1 MQNPLSRSGLLAICT
16 VFAVSPM
23 ASAHHSFDALTGTD
37 GQQVYDVV
45 EGSVRVF
52 RILNPHSALLVEAP
66 DETGQPQGWL
76 FELSP
81 ASQLAREGW
90 TEEILSDGDRVTVV
104 VMRSRTPRRGRLRA
118 LLIHGA
124 REGDPARLLVGY
136 GIRGGTPVM
145 QRLRERLPVCGIIDA
160 SYERTECFLVD
171 DDTAAALESEFRGA
185 MGYVMP

>member
-1 MQNPLSRSGLLAICT
+1 MKNSIIRFSLALAC
-16 VFAVSPM
+16 VAFAVAPV
-23 ASAHHSFDALTGTD
+23 AFAHHSFDALTGAN
-37 GQQVYDVV
+37 GQQIYDVV

-66 DETGQPQGWL
+66 DETGQVQGWL

-90 TEEILSDGDRVTVV
+90 TEDLLSDGDRVTVV

-160 SYERTECFLVD
+160 SYERSECFLVA
-171 DDTAAALESEFRGA
+171 DDTATALEREFQGA